1 MDVKYREEIVKSVR
15 DDYLD
20 RREERRN
27 FECQWQLNTN
37 FVMGNQ
43 FSYVSPSGEIEDRG
57 RDYFGRKEKFTI
69 ISRQLWK
76 RGWQSLRECGLK

>member
-43 FSYVSPSGEIEDRG
+43 FSYVSPSGII
-57 RDYFGRKEKFTI
+57 FGRKEKFTI

>member
-37 FVMGNQ
+37 FVMG
-43 FSYVSPSGEIEDRG
+43 RLG
-57 RDYFGRKEKFTI
+57 RFFYGKEVEMTI
-69 ISRQLWK
+69 
-76 RGWQSLRECGLK
+76 